1 MEKES
6 FFIRNP
12 KQSITFKVIF
22 GYLLLALLIGFA
34 AWLIYP
40 QVRAFVYPAKEK
52 ESANRKLTY
61 ISNALSLLYEAET
74 VGRSAMATGDTD
86 QFSRYRAYT
95 DSIVVQIDSLTRI
108 TETPAQTSQLD
119 SIKISLKQ
127 KTENMNA
134 MVTLRKEQFTRDF
147 YAEAVEELNKKDI
160 YFEDYA
166 NDPKLESVNPRVK
179 RAIVDYMEYIRRD
192 NIEADQNMNSMAEK
206 VKEVMTKLGRR
217 QKILEMRIIK
227 REDILFTNDRNIS
240 QKIRNLLVALEREGT
255 LSAQDRER
263 ELRSKIGDVSQTL
276 KIIGAVSI
284 LLALGFV
291 VMVFRDAS
299 RSQRYSLQLEKSN
312 TVARSLLKS
321 REQLMATITHDMRSP
336 LNTVIG
342 FTELLQKTDLNGKQ
356 ENYLNHVEKSSEYI
370 LRLVNDLLD
379 FSKLE
384 SGRVNIEQVTF
395 NAKNL
400 VEDIAVVGLPTVIK
414 DDLKIN
420 MALSKELDGYFMSD
434 PFRIKQ
440 IVSNLIS
447 NAYKFTDH
455 GSVNI
460 RSGIEEKADVKSL
473 FFEITDTGIGINKE
487 KQEIIFKEFTQE
499 DERIEQTYGGFGLG
513 LAITKRLVDL
523 LNGTITLTSE
533 KGKGSTF
540 LVHIPVKEVKG
551 YAKEIPEQFAPEKRP
566 ERILIVDDDP
576 AQLNLAK
583 EIVNNLSIKND
594 TARNGIEALQ
604 LIEKNNYDLILTDI
618 QMPEMDGIDLIKALR
633 EKSKYNEVP
642 IYALSGNGSL
652 KPSDYK
658 QLGFSGSLKK
668 PYLPQKLLRLITHNE
683 SEAQAESKAVSK
695 TPVDPIKGYT
705 LEDLKLFADQDP
717 DSLQSILNV
726 FVEST
731 ADSIADLN
739 RALENKKCDE
749 INKIAHKMLPMF
761 RQLRAQEII
770 TILEKLESPELPC
783 TSKVVLRSLGRVV
796 NQKIDKMLLNLKEE
810 IKDLYHSV

>member
-1 MEKES
+1 M
-6 FFIRNP
+6 RNS

-22 GYLLLALLIGFA
+22 GYLLLAMLIGFA

-40 QVRAFVYPAKEK
+40 QVRAFVYPTTEK

-61 ISNALSLLYEAET
+61 VSNALSLLYEAET

-95 DSIVVQIDSLTRI
+95 DSIAVQIDSLAKI
-108 TETPAQTSQLD
+108 TETSAQTSQLD
-119 SIKISLKQ
+119 SIKIGLKQ
-127 KTENMNA
+127 KTQNMKA
-134 MVTLRKEQFTRDF
+134 MVDLRKEQFDTDIF
-147 YAEAVEELNKKDI
+147 AEMNIELKKNDI
-160 YFEDYA
+160 YFEDYE
-166 NDPKLESVNPRVK
+166 NDPKLDSINPRVK
-179 RAIVDYMEYIRRD
+179 RAVVDYMEYIRRD
-192 NIEADQNMNSMAEK
+192 NIEADQNMTSLAEK
-206 VKEVMTKLGRR
+206 VKEVMTKLSRR
-217 QKILEMRIIK
+217 QKILEMNIIK

-240 QKIRNLLVALEREGT
+240 QKIRNLLVALEKEGT
-255 LSAQDRER
+255 LSSQDRER
-263 ELRSKIGDVSQTL
+263 ELRSKIGEVSNTL
-276 KIIGAVSI
+276 KIIGGIS
-284 LLALGFV
+284 LFLALGFV
-291 VMVFRDAS
+291 IMVFRDAS
-299 RSQRYSLQLEKSN
+299 RSQKYSLQLEKSN

-356 ENYLNHVEKSSEYI
+356 ENYLSHVEKSSEYI

-384 SGRVNIEQVTF
+384 AGRVHVEQVTF

-400 VEDIAVVGLPTVIK
+400 IEDIAVVGLPTVIK
-414 DDLKIN
+414 EGLKIN
-420 MALSKELDGYFMSD
+420 MDLAKDLDGYYLSD

-447 NAYKFTDH
+447 NAYKFTDQ
-455 GSVNI
+455 GSVKI
-460 RSGIEEKADVKSL
+460 RAGITQKEKSKSL

-487 KQEIIFKEFTQE
+487 KQDIIFKEFTQE

-523 LNGTITLTSE
+523 LNGSITLSSE

-551 YAKEIPEQFAPEKRP
+551 YAEEEVAPSTPGKKP
-566 ERILIVDDDP
+566 KRILIVDDDP
-576 AQLNLAK
+576 SQLNLAE
-583 EIVNNLSIKND
+583 EIVGNLSIKHD

-604 LIEKNNYDLILTDI
+604 CTENKTYDLILTDI

-633 EKSKYNEVP
+633 KKPEYSNVM
-642 IYALSGNGSL
+642 IYALSGNGTL

-658 QLGFSGSLKK
+658 QLGFSGSLRK

-683 SEAQAESKAVSK
+683 SDQQTDKMTSETIA
-695 TPVDPIKGYT
+695 VDPEKGYT
-705 LEDLKLFADQDP
+705 LEDLRLFADQDP

-731 ADSIADLN
+731 TDSLYDLN
-739 RALENKKCDE
+739 TALTHRSCEDV
-749 INKIAHKMLPMF
+749 NKIAHKMLPMF
-761 RQLRAQEII
+761 RQLHAIEII
-770 TILEKLESPELPC
+770 TILEKLETPDLPC
-783 TSKVVLRSLGRVV
+783 TSKVVLNSLGSVV
-796 NQKIDKMLLNLKEE
+796 NQKINKLILNLKEE
-810 IKDLYHSV
+810 IKDLYHNV

>member
-1 MEKES
+1 MK
-6 FFIRNP
+6 NT

-22 GYLLLALLIGFA
+22 GYLLLALLVGFA
-34 AWLIYP
+34 AWLVYP
-40 QVRAFVYPAKEK
+40 QVKAFVYPAREK

-86 QFSRYRAYT
+86 QFKRYQAYT
-95 DSIVVQIDSLTRI
+95 DSIVIQIDSLAKI
-108 TETPAQTSQLD
+108 TDTSAQTSQLD
-119 SIKISLKQ
+119 SIKIGLKQ
-127 KTENMNA
+127 KTENMKA
-134 MVTLRKEQFTRDF
+134 MVDLRKEQFNRDF
-147 YAEAVEELNKKDI
+147 YAEALDELGKKDI

-192 NIEADQNMNSMAEK
+192 NIEADQNMTNLAES
-206 VKEVMTKLGRR
+206 VKEALTKLGRR
-217 QKILEMRIIK
+217 QKSLEMNIIK

-240 QKIRNLLVALEREGT
+240 QKIRNLLVSLEREGT

-263 ELRSKIGDVSQTL
+263 ELRSKIGEVSKTL
-276 KIIGAVSI
+276 KIIGGVSI
-284 LLALGFV
+284 FLALGFV
-291 VMVFRDAS
+291 IMVFRDAS
-299 RSQRYSLQLEKSN
+299 KSQKYSLQLEKSN

-342 FTELLQKTDLNGKQ
+342 FTDLLQKTDLNGKQ

-384 SGRVNIEQVTF
+384 AGRVHIEQVTF

-400 VEDIAVVGLPTVIK
+400 VEDIAIVGLPTRIK
-414 DDLKIN
+414 EGLKIN
-420 MALSKELDGYFMSD
+420 MALAKDLDGYYTSD

-455 GSVNI
+455 GCVNI
-460 RSGIEEKADVKSL
+460 RAGITQKNEHKSL

-487 KQEIIFKEFTQE
+487 KQDIIFKEFTQE

-523 LNGTITLTSE
+523 LHGSITLSSE

-551 YAKEIPEQFAPEKRP
+551 YTKEEAVPVVSGKTP
-566 ERILIVDDDP
+566 ERVLIVDDDP
-576 AQLNLAK
+576 SQLNLAT
-583 EIVNNLSIKND
+583 EIVGNLSINND
-594 TARNGIEALQ
+594 TASNGIEALQ
-604 LIEKNNYDLILTDI
+604 LIEKNTYDLILTDI

-633 EKSKYNEVP
+633 KKPEYRNVM

-683 SEAQAESKAVSK
+683 SEPQTDRTTSENTIK
-695 TPVDPIKGYT
+695 VDPEKGYT

-731 ADSIADLN
+731 TDSLHDLN
-739 RALENKKCDE
+739 AALESKKCDE

-761 RQLRAQEII
+761 RQLHAVEII

-783 TSKVVLRSLGRVV
+783 TSKVVLQSLGRVV
-796 NQKIDKMLLNLKEE
+796 NQKTNKLLINLQEE

>member
-1 MEKES
+1 MK
-6 FFIRNP
+6 NT

-22 GYLLLALLIGFA
+22 GYLMLALLIGFA
-34 AWLIYP
+34 AWLVYP
-40 QVRAFVYPAKEK
+40 QVRAFIYPTTEK
-52 ESANRKLTY
+52 EAANRKLTY

-108 TETPAQTSQLD
+108 TETAAQTSQLD
-119 SIKISLKQ
+119 SIKIGLKQ
-127 KTENMNA
+127 KTENMEA
-134 MVTLRKEQFTRDF
+134 MVNLRKEQFTRDF
-147 YAEAVEELNKKDI
+147 PAEAYEELRKNEI

-166 NDPKLESVNPRVK
+166 NDPKLDSINPRVK

-192 NIEADQNMNSMAEK
+192 NIEADQNMANMAETVKK
-206 VKEVMTKLGRR
+206 VLLKVGRR
-217 QKILEMRIIK
+217 QKVLEMAIIQK
-227 REDILFTNDRNIS
+227 EDILFTNDRNIS
-240 QKIRNLLVALEREGT
+240 QKIRNLLVSLEREGT

-276 KIIGAVSI
+276 KIIGGVSI

-299 RSQRYSLQLEKSN
+299 RSQKYSLQLEKSN

-342 FTELLQKTDLNGKQ
+342 FTELLQKTELNGKQ

-384 SGRVNIEQVTF
+384 AGRVHIEQVTF

-414 DDLKIN
+414 EGLKIN
-420 MALSKELDGYFMSD
+420 MALSKELDGYFTSD

-447 NAYKFTDH
+447 NAYKFTDK

-460 RSGIEEKADVKSL
+460 RAGIAKDQNSRSL

-487 KQEIIFKEFTQE
+487 KQDIIFKEFTQE
-499 DERIEQTYGGFGLG
+499 DERVEQTYGGFGLG

-523 LNGTITLTSE
+523 LKGSISVKSE

-551 YAKEIPEQFAPEKRP
+551 YAKEIPEQFAPGKTP
-566 ERILIVDDDP
+566 KRILIVDDDP
-576 AQLNLAK
+576 AQLNLAE
-583 EIVNNLSIKND
+583 EIVNNLNIAND
-594 TARNGIEALQ
+594 TAKNGVEALQ
-604 LIEKNNYDLILTDI
+604 LVDKKKYDLILTDI

-633 EKSKYNEVP
+633 QKRKYKDVT

-658 QLGFSGSLKK
+658 QLGFSGSLRK

-683 SEAQAESKAVSK
+683 SEVLTDSKNNTK
-695 TPVDPIKGYT
+695 ITVDPEKGYT

-731 ADSIADLN
+731 TDSLEDLN
-739 RALENKKCDE
+739 KAFSQKDCPE

-761 RQLRAQEII
+761 RQLRAVEII
-770 TILEKLESPELPC
+770 TILEKLESPDLPC
-783 TSKVVLRSLGRVV
+783 TSKVVLQSLGSVV
-796 NQKIDKMLLNLKEE
+796 NQRINKLLLSLKEE
-810 IKDLYHSV
+810 ITGLYHTA